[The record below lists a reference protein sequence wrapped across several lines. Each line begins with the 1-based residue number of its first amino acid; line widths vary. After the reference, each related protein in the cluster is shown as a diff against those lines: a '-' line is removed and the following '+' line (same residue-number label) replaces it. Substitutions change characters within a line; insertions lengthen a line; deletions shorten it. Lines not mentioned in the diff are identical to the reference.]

1 MDDLEINKGVEL
13 MLRRRAKQP
22 PPQERGFKINHSLSL
37 LKKVF
42 QCKIEFTWREESTT

>member
-1 MDDLEINKGVEL
+1 MTEPEINRGVEL

-22 PPQERGFKINHSLSL
+22 PPEERGFKFNHSLSL

-42 QCKIEFTWREESTT
+42 QCKIEFTWREENTT